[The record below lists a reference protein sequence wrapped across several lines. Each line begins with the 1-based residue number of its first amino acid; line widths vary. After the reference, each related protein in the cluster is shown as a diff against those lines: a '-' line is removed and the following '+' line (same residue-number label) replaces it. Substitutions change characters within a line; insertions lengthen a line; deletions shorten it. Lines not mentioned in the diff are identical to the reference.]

1 MRSIDSGDI
10 RVSNYS
16 LEMTKPLILLIS
28 GWAHSGKDAVAKIL
42 VESYDFQKYAFAD
55 PIKQKVAADEDIPL
69 EWCYDQKKK
78 AEALPSNPEKTLREE
93 LIRVGEEARELD
105 KAIWANVIAEKI
117 QKAVKKGKYKF
128 VISDWRMIEEL
139 WALQKRIPDAVIVPL
154 QIKRPSQIVSPVPD
168 WTEYSLLGF
177 PFWRMIHNSGTLLR
191 LVNQVAELVEQ
202 EIPMIWTE

>member
-1 MRSIDSGDI
+1 
-10 RVSNYS
+10 
-16 LEMTKPLILLIS
+16 MTKPLILLIS

-117 QKAVKKGKYKF
+117 QKAVKKGKCKF

-139 WALQKRIPDAVIVPL
+139 WALQKKIPEAVIVPL
-154 QIKRPSQIVSPVPD
+154 QIKRPSQLVSPVPD

-177 PFWRMIHNSGTLLR
+177 PFWRIIHNSGTLLR

-202 EIPMIWTE
+202 EIPLVWSE